1 MNLVLDIGNTRIKY
15 AVFEGFTCLETD
27 VLSQKNAVKQLE
39 NIFEKFPLIT
49 HTTLA
54 SVGKL
59 SVMVLEYL
67 HQKTTIFHLTHQSK
81 FPFKNNYSTPET
93 LGIDRMV
100 TAAGAVFSYPNQNRL
115 IIDAGTCITYDLVTK
130 NNEYLGG
137 AISPGIGIRLKAL
150 HQHTEK
156 LPLVEAQVPENYIGN
171 STKTAIQNGVLQG
184 IIHEIEGF
192 IKQYSDNFENL
203 TVILTGGDTIFLA
216 KQLKSSI
223 FANSNFLINSL
234 YQLFLYNS
242 KK

>member
-39 NIFEKFPLIT
+39 NIFKNFPLIN

-59 SVMVLEYL
+59 SVVVLEYL

-81 FPFKNNYSTPET
+81 FPFKNKYSTPET

-150 HQHTEK
+150 HQYTEK
-156 LPLVEAQVPENYIGN
+156 LPLVEAQFPENYIGN
-171 STKTAIQNGVLQG
+171 STKTSIQNGVLQG

-192 IKQYSDNFENL
+192 IKQYSDDFENL

-234 YQLFLYNS
+234 HQLFLYNS